1 MDSVDVEREVR
12 RLEDSGDV
20 RGVLAFSTISQYRDD
35 VDVQA
40 ACLRVLG
47 NVCCDDDE
55 NRRVAGRCGA
65 IEAVV
70 DAMDRHGGENVQEYG
85 CRALVGMRID
95 NAEN

>member
-20 RGVLAFSTISQYRDD
+20 RGVLAFSTISQYCDD

-70 DAMDRHGGENVQEYG
+70 GRHEASRRKRESPGVRVPGAYIHVH
-85 CRALVGMRID
+85 
-95 NAEN
+95 